1 MNDAIRKADVLIEA
15 LSYIRTFRDK
25 LTVIKLGGSA
35 MEDAGALRAT
45 LQDVAFMA
53 TVGLRPVL
61 VHGGGRPIDRAMAA
75 AGLEPRKVKG
85 RRYTDDA
92 TLDIVVRVLRDEIN
106 AGIVRGLRDL
116 GARAVGLH
124 TGPLQCL
131 FGEKLLLP
139 GDDGLIDLGR
149 VGQVTRVDR
158 PLVEDFCKAGVVP
171 VIPSIAVEEPPTPG
185 PSPTRGEGSNA
196 SPPSPLVGEGGRGGE
211 GGWLN
216 VNADTAAAAVAAHLQ
231 VEKLVILSD
240 TPGILRDRRDEAS
253 LVRSLDAAGCRDLVA
268 RGVIDSGMI
277 PKVEAC
283 LDSLRAG
290 VKKTHMIDGRLRH
303 SLLLEIYTDRG
314 VGTEIVLA
322 H

>member
-35 MEDAGALRAT
+35 MEEPDALRAT

-61 VHGGGRPIDRAMAA
+61 VHGGGKPIDRAMAA
-75 AGLEPRKVKG
+75 AGLAPRKVKG
-85 RRYTDDA
+85 RRYTDEA

-149 VGQVTRVDR
+149 VGRVTRVDR
-158 PLVEDFCKAGVVP
+158 PLIEDFCKPGLVP
-171 VIPSIAVEEPPTPG
+171 VIPSLATDDDG
-185 PSPTRGEGSNA
+185 A
-196 SPPSPLVGEGGRGGE
+196 
-211 GGWLN
+211 WLN
-216 VNADTAAAAVAAHLQ
+216 VNADTAAAAAASHLQ
-231 VEKLVILSD
+231 VEKLVFLSD
-240 TPGILRDRRDEAS
+240 TPGILRDRRDESS
-253 LVRSLDAAGCRDLVA
+253 LVPSL
-268 RGVIDSGMI
+268 
-277 PKVEAC
+277 
-283 LDSLRAG
+283 
-290 VKKTHMIDGRLRH
+290 
-303 SLLLEIYTDRG
+303 
-314 VGTEIVLA
+314 
-322 H
+322 

>member
-35 MEDAGALRAT
+35 MEETDALRAT

-61 VHGGGRPIDRAMAA
+61 VHGGGKPIDRAMAA
-75 AGLEPRKVKG
+75 AGLQPRKVRG

-106 AGIVRGLRDL
+106 AGIVRGIREV
-116 GARAVGLH
+116 GGRAVGLH

-139 GDDGLIDLGR
+139 GDDGPIDLGR
-149 VGQVTRVDR
+149 VGQVMRVDR
-158 PLVEDFCKAGVVP
+158 PLIEDFCKAGVVP
-171 VIPSIAVEEPPTPG
+171 VIPSIA
-185 PSPTRGEGSNA
+185 
-196 SPPSPLVGEGGRGGE
+196 LDDE

-216 VNADTAAAAVAAHLQ
+216 VNADTAAAAVAAHMQ
-231 VEKLVILSD
+231 VEKLVFLSD

-253 LVRSLDAAGCRDLVA
+253 LLSSLDDAGCRALIAD
-268 RGVIDSGMI
+268 GVIDSGMI

-303 SLLLEIYTDRG
+303 SLLLEIYTDHG
-314 VGTEIVLA
+314 VGTQITLDQQ
-322 H
+322 